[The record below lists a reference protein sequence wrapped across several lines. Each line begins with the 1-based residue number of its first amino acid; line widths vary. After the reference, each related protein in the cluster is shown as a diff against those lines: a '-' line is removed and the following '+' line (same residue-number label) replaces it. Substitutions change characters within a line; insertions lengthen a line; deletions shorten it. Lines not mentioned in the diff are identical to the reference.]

1 MERRIGGVSHGVS
14 GSVCVFS
21 KGDKKAPEKFNGVWR
36 TAEISCC
43 WKNYSI
49 DKKGNREKGGRLCSA
64 PWFGAATRRRKR
76 PDRGAE
82 FRPPS
87 TLCVAFTRIAA

>member
-49 DKKGNREKGGRLCSA
+49 DKKGNREKGEDYVQPPGSVLPLEGGSALTAVLSSGRHPRSA
-64 PWFGAATRRRKR
+64 SRSR
-76 PDRGAE
+76 E
-82 FRPPS
+82 
-87 TLCVAFTRIAA
+87 